1 MSPAAF
7 EWIRSRFKTLVT
19 DELELVTVHDNGPQ
33 PADTVQNWCRFS
45 IAVDSTT
52 QVATGTARY
61 RSTGS
66 ATVNLFAPARLGDA
80 ALLDRA
86 ATVISAFRGV
96 STETPALISFTPAPS
111 IIGTAEVDGVWC
123 RRTVRIPFRVDEV
136 VT

>member
-7 EWIRSRFKTLVT
+7 EWIRDRFKTLVT
-19 DELELVTVHDNGPQ
+19 DELELVTVHDNAPA
-33 PADTVQNWCRFS
+33 PADVVQNWCRFS
-45 IAVDSTT
+45 IAVESTT

-61 RSTGS
+61 RSTGA

-80 ALLDRA
+80 ALLSRA
-86 ATVISAFRGV
+86 STVIAAFRGV
-96 STETPALISFTPAPS
+96 AVETPALISFTPAPS
-111 IIGTAEVDGVWC
+111 IIGTAEVDGAWC